1 MDTIEITKKQ
11 FWFLSKILYKAA
23 LKKVKSM
30 LKVDEDMLGMGASL
44 ESYKFLFVTN
54 KRVICYDTK
63 NKMYSI
69 KSISIKDI
77 RSIEI
82 DRSFLASTIEIKSAS
97 EKIEVKN
104 IPFDVVDELHKIIT
118 DLVN

>member
-11 FWFLSKILYKAA
+11 FWFLGKVLYNTCF
-23 LKKVKSM
+23 KKVKSM
-30 LKVDEDMLGMGASL
+30 LQVDEDILGMGAPL
-44 ESYKFLFVTN
+44 DSYKFLFVTN

-77 RSIEI
+77 RSLEI
-82 DRSFLASTIEIKSAS
+82 NRGFLASTFEIKSAS

-104 IPFDVVDELHKIIT
+104 MPFDIVDELHKIIT
-118 DLVN
+118 NLVN